1 MTFSLILTSLS
12 TVGENYQGKYGYK
25 NKKTTKTMN
34 VCVLCPYA
42 EMYCIYLL

>member
-1 MTFSLILTSLS
+1 MVI
-12 TVGENYQGKYGYK
+12 K